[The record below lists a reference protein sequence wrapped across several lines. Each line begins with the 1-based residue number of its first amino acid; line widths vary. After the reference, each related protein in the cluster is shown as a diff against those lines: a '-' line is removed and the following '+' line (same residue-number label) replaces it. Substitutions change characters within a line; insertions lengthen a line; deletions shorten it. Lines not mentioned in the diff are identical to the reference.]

1 MKKMTC
7 RLCQKKLPL
16 TSFYLRSNI
25 NDKRQEWLCKSCA
38 YFRKVK
44 KMYNMTE
51 VEYIELYNKQNN
63 VCAICKISYDK
74 MCIDHDHTTLK
85 VRGILCTKC
94 NFGIGQLNDNIE
106 RLENAITYLKGDIN
120 ENQSSI

>member
-1 MKKMTC
+1 MKKIC

-16 TSFYLRSNI
+16 TSFYLRDS
-25 NDKRQEWLCKSCA
+25 KKQEWLCKSCT

-44 KMYNMTE
+44 KKYNITE

-120 ENQSSI
+120 EN